1 MPVTTRRSRPPVPA
15 FPVHRFR
22 LDNGLR
28 VVLLPDSSAP
38 TVGIAVIYDVGF
50 RSEPEGMTGFAH
62 LFEHLMFEGSATLPK
77 GRHDQLVTGNGGV
90 MNGSTR
96 ADYTNYY
103 EQLPSNALELGL
115 YLEADRMRGLRLSG
129 ENVANQIAVVKEEIR
144 VNVVNQPF
152 GGFPWILLPPVMFK
166 TFANAH
172 NGYGSFVDLEAATVD
187 QAAAFFDRYYAPGNA
202 VLVVAGDLDVDT
214 TKGMV
219 ERHFGPLPPRA
230 VPPPVSFGEPVPTE
244 ERRGVH
250 HDPLAPLAAVAV
262 AYRVPDPVN
271 EVEDYLAAAVLTEL
285 LAEGTASRLHQRLV
299 KGDRLATHVG
309 GMLGTFGDPFDM
321 RDPTMLQL
329 LAYHPPGDVDRLLA
343 ALDEEVAAVADGG
356 ATDDEVDRVVTT
368 MTAQSLRSLDDIMNR
383 ALAAAVAEQQR
394 SRAELASELPARLS
408 ACSHRLATRVM
419 SSAVTAASRAGSSLT
434 SSARFRCCSRTAA
447 ASARCMTSS
456 RLWRLCAVRVVTTR
470 STSSSVAP
478 PAATAATSSSR
489 AARSG
494 STSPG
499 GWNATSCSMVGSRMS
514 NGSPNVPRSP
524 PTRVA
529 S

>member
-1 MPVTTRRSRPPVPA
+1 MPVKTRRTRPPAPA

-28 VVLLPDSSAP
+28 VVLLPDPSAP
-38 TVGIAVIYDVGF
+38 TVAVAVVYDVGF

-62 LFEHLMFEGSATLPK
+62 LFEHLMFEGSVTLPK
-77 GRHDQLVTGNGGV
+77 GQHDKLVTGNGGV

-115 YLEADRMRGLRLSG
+115 YLEADRMRGLRLSD

-152 GGFPWILLPPVMFK
+152 GGFPWILLPPVMFE

-172 NGYGSFVDLEAATVD
+172 NGYGSFVDLEAATVE

-202 VLVVAGDLDVDT
+202 VLVVAGDLDVET

-219 ERHFGPLPPRA
+219 ERHFGSLPARPVPA
-230 VPPPVSFGEPVPTE
+230 VASFGEPVPTE

-250 HDPLAPLAAVAV
+250 HDPLAPLSAVAV

-299 KGDRLATHVG
+299 KRERLAVGVG

-329 LAYHPPGDVDRLLA
+329 LAYHPPGDLDPLLA
-343 ALDEEVAAVADGG
+343 ALDDEVAAVAGGG
-356 ATDDEVDRVVTT
+356 ATEEEVDRVVTT
-368 MTAQSLRSLDDIMNR
+368 MTAQTLRGLDDIMNR
-383 ALAAAVAEQQR
+383 ALAAGVLDQQR
-394 SRAELASELPARLS
+394 DGAELLGELPARLS
-408 ACSHRLATRVM
+408 A
-419 SSAVTAASRAGSSLT
+419 VTADD
-434 SSARFRCCSRTAA
+434 
-447 ASARCMTSS
+447 
-456 RLWRLCAVRVVTTR
+456 V
-470 STSSSVAP
+470 
-478 PAATAATSSSR
+478 
-489 AARSG
+489 
-494 STSPG
+494 
-499 GWNATSCSMVGSRMS
+499 
-514 NGSPNVPRSP
+514 
-524 PTRVA
+524 TRVA
-529 S
+529 SRWLRPGSRAVLEVVAGGAR